1 MSTENVEERLAA
13 LEKRLA
19 RIEERLD
26 VRFVWPE
33 SSRTMSPQPE
43 SSPVRAQQ
51 MQPPPLH
58 LQQPRQQTQ
67 ASVTPPT
74 AARSAVTATSA
85 PARAA
90 SARVQATAP
99 GSSSFAT
106 SILGWGGAAAFVLAA
121 AYLIRLGIDSGWLTP
136 LVQIAVA
143 AAGGLLLIVAGFRLR
158 DSNPRYA
165 GYLPACGIVILFLAI
180 YGAQL
185 FYGLISAKTAILFV
199 MGVCVLSLW
208 LCRVFGSDLYALFAV
223 AGSYSAPF
231 LLASAGGSI
240 TDLVIYYSAWSVVFS
255 IYAIWCGWRLIYL
268 LALYLALIGFD
279 AIWQT
284 HVPKE
289 WIAALSFQTVQFL
302 VFGIATVTFS
312 VRRQQP
318 LDEAVAMLHLPPL
331 LLFYALQYLVLN
343 QHVPGLAPWISFA
356 SVVAVGLLYLVA
368 RRLLRE
374 PLPGGELLLWCY
386 LAVVLLHAGYLE
398 VWPSDWA
405 PWASFILVPI
415 ALWITLKRGGGVGP
429 LWALWAA
436 VGAIFLLNYVRVV
449 VDFRLDRVPG
459 HYMLA
464 SAYAAMLY
472 LGYALV
478 SRKQAGRETRMLLV
492 YAGHVSAMAAAVNL
506 LGAPII
512 VSTAWGLLALA
523 CLGISMWRS
532 DRMLGQS
539 SLWVFGATAGKVLL
553 YDLSGAQPLAR
564 IISLV
569 VLGVTFYV
577 GGMFYQRLAGGRNTA

>member
-13 LEKRLA
+13 VEKRLA
-19 RIEERLD
+19 GIEDRLE
-26 VRFVWPE
+26 VRFVWPD
-33 SSRTMSPQPE
+33 SSRTMSPQAE
-43 SSPVRAQQ
+43 SSPARAQQ
-51 MQPPPLH
+51 MEPPPLPV
-58 LQQPRQQTQ
+58 QQPRRQ
-67 ASVTPPT
+67 AQVPVMQAKAAASDVTGK
-74 AARSAVTATSA
+74 SA

-99 GSSSFAT
+99 DNSSFAT

-143 AAGGLLLIVAGFRLR
+143 VVGGLLLIIAGFRLH

-185 FYGLISAKTAILFV
+185 FYGLISAKTAVLFV
-199 MGVCVLSLW
+199 VGVCVLSLW
-208 LCRVFGSDLYALFAV
+208 LCRVFASDLYALFAV

-284 HVPKE
+284 HAPKE
-289 WIAALSFQTVQFL
+289 WIAALSFQTVQF
-302 VFGIATVTFS
+302 VIFGIATVAFS
-312 VRRQQP
+312 VRRQRP
-318 LDEAVAMLHLPPL
+318 LDEAVAILHLPPL
-331 LLFYALQYLVLN
+331 LLFYALQYVVLD
-343 QHVPGLAPWISFA
+343 QHVPALAPWISFA
-356 SVVAVGLLYLVA
+356 SVAAVGLLYLVA
-368 RRLLRE
+368 RRLSQE

-398 VWPSDWA
+398 AWPSDLA

-415 ALWITLKRGGGVGP
+415 AFWITLQRRGAVGP

-449 VDFRLDRVPG
+449 ADFRLDRVPA
-459 HYMLA
+459 HYILA

-478 SRKQAGRETRMLLV
+478 SRKEGGRETRMLLV
-492 YAGHVSAMAAAVNL
+492 YAGHVAAMAAAVNL

-523 CLGISMWRS
+523 CLGISMWKG

-539 SLWVFGATAGKVLL
+539 CLWIFGATAGKVLL

-577 GGMFYQRLAGGRNTA
+577 GGMLYQRLAGVRNAA

>member
-1 MSTENVEERLAA
+1 MTENVEERLAA

-19 RIEERLD
+19 LIEDRLD

-43 SSPVRAQQ
+43 SAPAQAQQ
-51 MQPPPLH
+51 AQPPPIRPQRP
-58 LQQPRQQTQ
+58 QQQAQAPITQ
-67 ASVTPPT
+67 PL
-74 AARSAVTATSA
+74 AARSAVTGESA
-85 PARAA
+85 LARAA
-90 SARVQATAP
+90 AARVQATAP
-99 GSSSFAT
+99 DSSSFAT
-106 SILGWGGAAAFVLAA
+106 SILGWGGGAAFVLAA

-136 LVQIAVA
+136 LVQIATAV
-143 AAGGLLLIVAGFRLR
+143 AGGLLLIVAGIRLR

-165 GYLPACGIVILFLAI
+165 SYLPACGIVILFLSI

-185 FYGLISAKTAILFV
+185 FYGLISAKTATLFV
-199 MGVCVLSLW
+199 IGVCVLSLW
-208 LCRVFGSDLYALFAV
+208 LCRVFESDLYALFAV

-231 LLASAGGSI
+231 LLASAGSSI

-255 IYAIWCGWRLIYL
+255 IYAIWCGRRLIYL
-268 LALYLALIGFD
+268 LALYLALTGFD

-284 HVPKE
+284 HAPKE
-289 WIAALSFQTVQFL
+289 WIAALSFQTVQF
-302 VFGIATVTFS
+302 VIFGIATVAFS
-312 VRRQQP
+312 VRRKQP

-331 LLFYALQYLVLN
+331 LLFYALQYVVLD

-356 SVVAVGLLYLVA
+356 SVAAVGLLYVVA
-368 RRLLRE
+368 RRLSRE

-386 LAVVLLHAGYLE
+386 LAVVLFHAGYLE
-398 VWPSDWA
+398 AWPRDWA
-405 PWASFILVPI
+405 PWASFILVPVL
-415 ALWITLKRGGGVGP
+415 LWITLKRGGEVGP

-449 VDFRLDRVPG
+449 ADFKLAAVPG
-459 HYMLA
+459 HGILA
-464 SAYAAMLY
+464 IAYAAMLY
-472 LGYALV
+472 LGYVLV
-478 SRKQAGRETRMLLV
+478 SRKEGMRETRMLLV
-492 YAGHVSAMAAAVNL
+492 YAGHVSAMAAAVHL
-506 LGAPII
+506 VDAPIV

-523 CLGISMWRS
+523 CLGISIWRS

-569 VLGVTFYV
+569 VLGATFYV
-577 GGMFYQRLAGGRNTA
+577 GGMFYQRLAGVRNTA